1 VKDFIDLDLVFY
13 MKKFVDEKDNFSVED
28 LVVEIKKIE

>member
-1 VKDFIDLDLVFY
+1 VKDFIDLDLVVY